1 MAVTVSKERLNVSS
15 LDFDQIK
22 SNLKTYLQSQSSLAD
37 YDFEGSALGTIIDVL
52 AYNTFYNSFNANVN
66 MNEIFLDTAQVRNN
80 VVAHAKSLGYVP
92 RSATSAFAD
101 INITINSPAGA
112 PSSLSMSR
120 GTTFQTVL
128 DGKNYTFVNLE
139 AQTIVPVA
147 NVYTF
152 SNVRINQGTIRT
164 QTYIVDDTSTAQ
176 RYKIPDIGVD
186 TATLIVRVKTNSA
199 STDFEIYT
207 LVTNIVDVAATTN
220 AYFLQEGPDG
230 LFEIYFGDDVFG
242 RKLDAGNIIEIEYL
256 VTDGVLANNATSF
269 KLTGTVSGNS
279 NSTVTLVTKSGGGA
293 DREDVDSIKF
303 NAPLSFLSQNRV
315 VTADDYKAIVKN
327 NYTNTETIS
336 VWGGEEQA
344 VPEYGKVFLSIKP
357 ANAETLTDVQKQFI
371 KDSILKTKNLVSIT
385 PEIIDPDYTYIKL
398 EVFFKY
404 DPNLTSLTAGE
415 LKNAVIATIT
425 NYNNT
430 NLKKFDG
437 VFRASQVTGA
447 IDDANA
453 AILNTIM
460 RVNVQKRLVPTI
472 GTALKYEL
480 EFSSPFSTN
489 IASGAS
495 VIDSSEFI
503 LNGFNHKMQDIPIA
517 GNATQR
523 QIQLYRISNN
533 QKIITTEN
541 AGTVDLVKGS
551 VTLTAFNPDGGI
563 VGGGTYI
570 TITATP
576 SSNDLAPKRNQ
587 LLNID
592 LLQTT
597 VTPQVDEIATGSV
610 IAGIG
615 YTTTPNSI

>member
-164 QTYIVDDTSTAQ
+164 QTYIVDDTSTSQ

>member
-1 MAVTVSKERLNVSS
+1 MAVTVSKERLTVTD

-22 SNLKTYLQSQSSLAD
+22 TNLKTFLQAQPDLAD
-37 YDFEGSALGTIIDVL
+37 YDFEGSALSTIIDVL

-92 RSATSAFAD
+92 RSATSPFAS
-101 INITINSPAGA
+101 INVTINNPAGS

-120 GTTFQTVL
+120 GTTFQTTI
-128 DGKNYTFVNLE
+128 DGTNYTFLNLE
-139 AQTIVPVA
+139 AQTIQPVGG
-147 NVYTF
+147 VYTF
-152 SNVRINQGTIRT
+152 SNLKVNQGTLRT
-164 QTYIVDDTSTAQ
+164 QTYTVDDTSTAQ
-176 RYKIPDIGVD
+176 KYAIPDTNVD
-186 TATLIVRVKTNSA
+186 TATLVVKVKTNST
-199 STDFEIYT
+199 SSDFDVYT
-207 LVTNIVDVAATTN
+207 LVTNIVDVKGDTQ
-220 AYFLQEGPDG
+220 AYFLQEGLDG
-230 LFEIYFGDDVFG
+230 QFEIYFGDDVFG
-242 RKLDAGNIIEIEYL
+242 KKLDAGNVVEIEYL
-256 VTDGVLANNATSF
+256 VTEGVAANNATVF
-269 KLTGTVSGNS
+269 KMTGNVSGNTNAS
-279 NSTVTLVTKSGGGA
+279 VTLVDKSGGGA
-293 DREDVDSIKF
+293 DREETDSIKF

-357 ANAETLTDVQKQFI
+357 ANADTLTATQKQFI

-385 PEIIDPDYTYIKL
+385 PEIVDPDYTFIKL

-437 VFRASQVTGA
+437 VFRASQVTTQV
-447 IDDANA
+447 DATNP

-460 RVNVQKRLVPTI
+460 RVNVQKRLYPVI
-472 GTALKYEL
+472 GTAQKYEL

-489 IASGAS
+489 IAENAS
-495 VIDSSEFI
+495 VIDSSEFV
-503 LNGFNHKMQDIPIA
+503 LNGFNHKMQDIKTDDPNI
-517 GNATQR
+517 R
-523 QIQLYRISNN
+523 QVQFYRITNN

-541 AGTVDLVKGS
+541 AGTVDIAAGK
-551 VTLTAFNPDGGI
+551 VTLTNFNPASITDGGS
-563 VGGGTYI
+563 YI
-570 TITATP
+570 TVTGTP

-587 LLNID
+587 LLQID

-597 VTPQVDEIATGSV
+597 VTPQIDEIATGAV

-615 YTTTPNSI
+615 YTTTANSS

>member
-1 MAVTVSKERLNVSS
+1 MAVTVSKERLTVTD

-22 SNLKTYLQSQSSLAD
+22 TNLKTFLQAQPDLAD
-37 YDFEGSALGTIIDVL
+37 YDFEGSALSTIIDVL

-92 RSATSAFAD
+92 RSATSPFAS
-101 INITINSPAGA
+101 INVTINNPAGS

-120 GTTFQTVL
+120 GTTFQTTI
-128 DGKNYTFVNLE
+128 DGTNYTFLNLE
-139 AQTIVPVA
+139 AQTIQPVGG
-147 NVYTF
+147 VYTF
-152 SNVRINQGTIRT
+152 SNLKVNQGTLRT
-164 QTYIVDDTSTAQ
+164 QTFTVDDTSTAQ
-176 RYKIPDIGVD
+176 KYAIPDTNVD
-186 TATLIVRVKTNSA
+186 TATLVVKVKTNST
-199 STDFEIYT
+199 SSDFDVYT
-207 LVTNIVDVAATTN
+207 LVTNIVDVKGDTQ
-220 AYFLQEGPDG
+220 AYFLQEGLDG
-230 LFEIYFGDDVFG
+230 QFEIYFGDDVFG
-242 RKLDAGNIIEIEYL
+242 KKLDAGNVVEIEYL
-256 VTDGVLANNATSF
+256 VTEGISANNATVF
-269 KLTGTVSGNS
+269 KMTGNVSGNTNAS
-279 NSTVTLVTKSGGGA
+279 VTLVDKSGGGA
-293 DREDVDSIKF
+293 NREETDSIKF

-357 ANAETLTDVQKQFI
+357 ANADTLTATQKQFI

-385 PEIIDPDYTYIKL
+385 PEIVDPDYTFIKL

-425 NYNNT
+425 SYNNT

-437 VFRASQVTGA
+437 VFRASQVTTQV
-447 IDDANA
+447 DATNP

-460 RVNVQKRLVPTI
+460 RVNVQKRLYPVI
-472 GTALKYEL
+472 GTAQKYEL

-489 IASGAS
+489 IAENAS
-495 VIDSSEFI
+495 VIDSSEFV
-503 LNGFNHKMQDIPIA
+503 LNGFNHKMQDIKTDDPNI
-517 GNATQR
+517 R
-523 QIQLYRISNN
+523 QVQFYRITNN

-541 AGTVDLVKGS
+541 AGTVDIAAGK
-551 VTLTAFNPDGGI
+551 VTLTNFNPASITDGGS
-563 VGGGTYI
+563 YI
-570 TITATP
+570 TVTGTP

-587 LLNID
+587 LLQID

-597 VTPQVDEIATGSV
+597 VTPQIDEIATGAV

-615 YTTTPNSI
+615 YTTTANNS

>member
-1 MAVTVSKERLNVSS
+1 MAVTVSKERLTVTD

-22 SNLKTYLQSQSSLAD
+22 TNLKTFLQAQPDLAD
-37 YDFEGSALGTIIDVL
+37 YDFEGSALSTIIDVL

-92 RSATSAFAD
+92 RSATSPFAS
-101 INITINSPAGA
+101 INVTINNPAGS

-120 GTTFQTVL
+120 GTTFQTTI
-128 DGKNYTFVNLE
+128 DGTNYTFLNLE
-139 AQTIVPVA
+139 AQTIQPVGG
-147 NVYTF
+147 VYTF
-152 SNVRINQGTIRT
+152 NNLKVNQGTLRT
-164 QTYIVDDTSTAQ
+164 QTFTVDDTSTAQ
-176 RYKIPDIGVD
+176 KYAIPDTNVD
-186 TATLIVRVKTNSA
+186 TATLVVKVKTNST
-199 STDFEIYT
+199 SSDFDVYT
-207 LVTNIVDVAATTN
+207 LVTNIVDVKGDTQ
-220 AYFLQEGPDG
+220 AYFLQEGLDG
-230 LFEIYFGDDVFG
+230 QFEIYFGDDVFG
-242 RKLDAGNIIEIEYL
+242 KKLDAGNVVEIEYL
-256 VTDGVLANNATSF
+256 VTEGVAANNATVF
-269 KLTGTVSGNS
+269 KMTGNVSGNTNAS
-279 NSTVTLVTKSGGGA
+279 VTLVDKSGGGA
-293 DREDVDSIKF
+293 DREETDSIKF

-357 ANAETLTDVQKQFI
+357 ANADTLTATQKQFI

-385 PEIIDPDYTYIKL
+385 PEIVDPDYTFIKL

-425 NYNNT
+425 SYNNT

-437 VFRASQVTGA
+437 VFRASQVTTQV
-447 IDDANA
+447 DATNP

-460 RVNVQKRLVPTI
+460 RVNVQKRLYPVI
-472 GTALKYEL
+472 GTAQKYEL

-489 IASGAS
+489 IAENAS
-495 VIDSSEFI
+495 VIDSSEFV
-503 LNGFNHKMQDIPIA
+503 LNGFNHKMQDIKTDDPNI
-517 GNATQR
+517 R
-523 QIQLYRISNN
+523 QVQFYRITNN

-541 AGTVDLVKGS
+541 AGTVDIAAGK
-551 VTLTAFNPDGGI
+551 VTLTNFNPASITDGGS
-563 VGGGTYI
+563 YI
-570 TITATP
+570 TVTGTP

-587 LLNID
+587 LLQID

-597 VTPQVDEIATGSV
+597 VTPQIDEIATGAV

-615 YTTTPNSI
+615 YTTTANSS